1 MKTSLLFLATI
12 LVTVVPASAAVWNY
26 PLNGNTVG
34 NPTYFDCTAPGTP
47 NYMKLWIHGSSTSLW
62 TVHGTNHLVFV
73 YNLPAGTY
81 EMDCQYNDGTTH
93 DNFITITVAEN
104 LYDAANVDDD
114 AYNQGEP
121 TWVPVS
127 GCGTDPTCSVPT
139 YNSSVDLANNT
150 DGQSR
155 WFSAT
160 AKSGTGTQAAQD
172 VYFYEKR
179 CGGDAV
185 IGQRAGHYMVNFNAE
200 ADPSLPVAFE
210 FGFTQWYN
218 GTNYRMAF
226 QADYNS
232 SHWRMFNPATGSWV
246 QTNVTLSQAPIPTT
260 TFKRVY
266 LVGHPYTSGG
276 ERVAADAI
284 QIGECTNAPCADTD
298 SDPVRP
304 VAITNVN
311 VSAFSE
317 SCHSTEGN
325 SQSVQI
331 DVNRTNPT
339 FGKIWTD
346 KYYVHLQP

>member
-1 MKTSLLFLATI
+1 MKTLMLFLATL
-12 LVTVVPASAAVWNY
+12 LVTVANVSASVWNY
-26 PLNGNTVG
+26 PLDGSTVG
-34 NPTYFDCTAPGTP
+34 NPTYFDCTAPGSP
-47 NYMKLWIHGSSTSLW
+47 SYMKLWVHGSSTSLW

-73 YNLPAGTY
+73 YDLPNGTY
-81 EMDCQYNDGTTH
+81 QMDCQYNDGTTH
-93 DNFITITVAEN
+93 DNYITITVADN

-114 AYNQGEP
+114 PYNQGEP
-121 TWVPVS
+121 NWVPVS
-127 GCGTDPTCSVPT
+127 GCGRIRIARYRA
-139 YNSSVDLANNT
+139 YNSALDLTNNT

-160 AKSGTGTQAAQD
+160 AKSGTGTQASQD

-179 CGGDAV
+179 AEGDAV
-185 IGQRAGHYMVNFNAE
+185 IGRRAGRYIVSFNAE

-210 FGFTQWYN
+210 FGFTQWFN
-218 GTNYRMAF
+218 GNNYRMAF

-232 SHWRMFNPATGSWV
+232 GYWRLFNHASGSWV
-246 QTNVTLSQAPIPTT
+246 QTNATLSQVPIPTT
-260 TFKRVY
+260 EFKRVY

-276 ERVAADAI
+276 ERVSADAI

-311 VSAFSE
+311 VASFAETCS
-317 SCHSTEGN
+317 STEGN

-331 DVNRTNPT
+331 DVNRTSPT